1 MMHTKRITE
10 KIFVRDDLLRQ
21 VARWKLAGKKIVF
34 TNGCFDIL
42 HPGHL
47 EVLSRAAEA
56 GNILIVGLN
65 SNVSVTRLKGKHRPV
80 NSELFRTQ
88 MMANLQIVDAVTVF
102 DEDTPSELISA
113 IVPDVLVKGGDYTPE
128 TIIGADVV
136 IGTGGMVMVVPIVL
150 GYSTTNIIDKIRSL

>member
-1 MMHTKRITE
+1 MHTKRITE

>member
-1 MMHTKRITE
+1 MHTKRITE

-80 NSELFRTQ
+80 NSEPFRTQ

-136 IGTGGMVMVVPIVL
+136 IGAGGMVMVVPIVL

>member
-1 MMHTKRITE
+1 MHTKRITE

-136 IGTGGMVMVVPIVL
+136 IGAGGMVMVVPIVL